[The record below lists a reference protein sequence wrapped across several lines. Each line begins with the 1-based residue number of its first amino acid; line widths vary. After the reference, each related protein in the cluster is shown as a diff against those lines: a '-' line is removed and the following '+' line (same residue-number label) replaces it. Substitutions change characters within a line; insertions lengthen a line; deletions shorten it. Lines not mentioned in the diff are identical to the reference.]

1 MTREEYQ
8 QYLRSPQW
16 REKRD
21 AVLKRA
27 GGKCEECTREYKIR
41 GKWNGYMV
49 WPVQEVHH
57 LTYERVGNE
66 NLDDL
71 IGLCKRHHHAEHFVD
86 PKREREFA
94 EMKRRMAEIPE
105 WEPDMSEADPTAPSF
120 AAAQKLGVSAR
131 EIPAPPGHGSSA
143 DDDTEIP

>member
-1 MTREEYQ
+1 MTREEYE

-16 REKRD
+16 KAKRA

-41 GKWNGYMV
+41 GKGSGYMV
-49 WPVQEVHH
+49 WPAQEVHH

-71 IGLCKRHHHAEHFVD
+71 IGLCERHHHAEHFVD
-86 PKREREFA
+86 WKREREFA
-94 EMKRRMAEIPE
+94 EMKRQMAAVSE
-105 WEPDMSEADPTAPSF
+105 WEPDMTEPDPVVPSF
-120 AAAQKLGVSAR
+120 SAAQRLGVSAK
-131 EIPAPPGHGSSA
+131 EVSVPPDRQSSA
-143 DDDTEIP
+143 DDDTEIA